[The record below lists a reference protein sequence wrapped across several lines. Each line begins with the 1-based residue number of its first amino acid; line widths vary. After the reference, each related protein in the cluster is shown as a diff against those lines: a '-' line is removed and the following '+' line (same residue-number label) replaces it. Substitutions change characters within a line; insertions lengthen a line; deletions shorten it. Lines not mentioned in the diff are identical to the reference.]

1 MMFWAVKNLIGNR
14 CIYDPPT
21 QNQMQ
26 IPQLQQWEMFAITGK
41 IWSCITRMPQTKLHI
56 LRRWK
61 LMQIK
66 RYSDGSMK
74 LYIDDE
80 DKYDVTDDN
89 GVDVWLTKEQVRRI
103 RENPWPLKP
112 SPTAPSVPASK
123 SAMHIS
129 QEAFT
134 GIRKVW
140 IHAKCLWWIACR
152 AGFWGWSHD
161 PRTRTNKSALASF
174 DFFSFL
180 PVTQNY
186 QNLFDLFHNASTKRC
201 L

>member
-1 MMFWAVKNLIGNR
+1 
-14 CIYDPPT
+14 
-21 QNQMQ
+21 MQ

-41 IWSCITRMPQTKLHI
+41 IWSCITRMPKTKLHL

-140 IHAKCLWWIACR
+140 IHAKGPCGRAQDEAWDRTAARRRHSCFDVVLVMKWCLVWRIMI
-152 AGFWGWSHD
+152 
-161 PRTRTNKSALASF
+161 TRHKYGICIYIFTWKFML
-174 DFFSFL
+174 
-180 PVTQNY
+180 
-186 QNLFDLFHNASTKRC
+186 HI
-201 L
+201 